1 MEKLTSIQQIN
12 SAIMFG
18 NFTNTELSSIMS
30 AVQFARTQMTKQKIR
45 SFARGDTV
53 KFTSNRN
60 GMVYTG
66 TVEKIAIKYVNV
78 RTPVGVYRVP
88 ANMLEAV

>member
-1 MEKLTSIQQIN
+1 MKELSQILQIN
-12 SAIMFG
+12 QSIMFG

-30 AVQFARTQMTKQKIR
+30 AVQFARSQMTKQKIR
-45 SFARGDTV
+45 SFAKGDTV

-60 GMVYTG
+60 GMTYTG

-78 RTPVGVYRVP
+78 RTHVGVYRVP
-88 ANMLEAV
+88 ANMLESA

>member
-1 MEKLTSIQQIN
+1 MEKLSTIQQVN

-18 NFTNTELSSIMS
+18 NFTNTELTSIMN
-30 AVQFARTQMTKQKIR
+30 AVQFARGQMTKQKIR
-45 SFARGDTV
+45 SFAKGDTV

-60 GMVYTG
+60 GMTYTG
-66 TVEKIAIKYVNV
+66 TVEKIAIKYINV
-78 RTPVGVYRVP
+78 RTHVGVYKVP